1 MSTTDKPDPAR
12 AALFLAKLVAEGEAK
27 RIEGL
32 SDEEFQAEQKKKG
45 HDALRTPSTQE
56 LLERVKVL
64 AARQEPAARDGGGK
78 GVAPASAP
86 KPPAPVVSIRR
97 SRIAWLLVAAL
108 AIAAAFALTRP
119 AIVARFHPNHGN
131 SNPDDDQSPRPTRH
145 EAADLL
151 RDEAL
156 DLCGKAAW
164 VACKDKLDEA
174 ARLDPAGESEP
185 RVQKARADI
194 QSAERPGPNAPKTP
208 GP

>member
-12 AALFLAKLVAEGEAK
+12 AALFLAKLVAEDEAK

-56 LLERVKVL
+56 LLERMKVL
-64 AARQEPAARDGGGK
+64 AARQEPAAGGGGEK
-78 GVAPASAP
+78 AVASV
-86 KPPAPVVSIRR
+86 PPSRPVAPVVPIRR

-108 AIAAAFALTRP
+108 AIAALFALTRP
-119 AIVARFHPNHGN
+119 STVARLHPDHGK
-131 SNPDDDQSPRPTRH
+131 SHSDDDQAPRPTRH

-164 VACKDKLDEA
+164 VECKDELDEA

-194 QSAERPGPNAPKTP
+194 LSAERPGPNAPQTP

>member
-1 MSTTDKPDPAR
+1 
-12 AALFLAKLVAEGEAK
+12 
-27 RIEGL
+27 
-32 SDEEFQAEQKKKG
+32 
-45 HDALRTPSTQE
+45 
-56 LLERVKVL
+56 
-64 AARQEPAARDGGGK
+64 
-78 GVAPASAP
+78 
-86 KPPAPVVSIRR
+86 VVSIRR
-97 SRIAWLLVAAL
+97 SRIVWLLVAAL
-108 AIAAAFALTRP
+108 AVAAVFALTRP
-119 AIVARFHPNHGN
+119 EIVARFHSDHDNT
-131 SNPDDDQSPRPTRH
+131 NPDDDQAPRPTRH

-194 QSAERPGPNAPKTP
+194 QSAARPGPKSPDKP